1 MPYGVGEGDFV
12 WVRTRANLR
21 ACAFTSFVSL
31 AVVGCDTVSRYVT
44 ERKRARLNFVC
55 VWLLAREH
63 PELGPCICIV
73 SRL

>member
-55 VWLLAREH
+55 VWLLAHKH
-63 PELGPCICIV
+63 PQLGPCIC
-73 SRL
+73 SRMRV